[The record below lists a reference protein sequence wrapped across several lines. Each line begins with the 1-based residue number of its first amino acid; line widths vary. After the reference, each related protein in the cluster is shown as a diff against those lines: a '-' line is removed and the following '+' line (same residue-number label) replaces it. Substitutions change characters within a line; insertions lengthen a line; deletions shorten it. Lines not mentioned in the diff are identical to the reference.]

1 MALASRQDLQDYAL
15 RRLGHPVIEINV
27 DEGQLS
33 DRIDD
38 ALQFF
43 QEYHFDGVE
52 KTYVKHQ
59 ITGSKLKLTANLAN
73 NFQKAETI
81 TGGTSGATAVV
92 DGADDTAQ
100 FILLEQTKT
109 GTFVGGETI
118 TGSESGATA
127 TTHGTGT
134 YTQGDIENGYLPIS
148 NNILG
153 ITRVFNFGGAA
164 TNNTRDGQ
172 LFDLMYQFRMNDL
185 YNLMGADMIYYSVVQ
200 THLTTLEKLLTGDR
214 QIRWNRKTDRLYIDT
229 DWDKTF
235 NIGDFIVAEA
245 YAIVDPATYTE
256 VYDDMFLNKYVTA
269 LFKKQWGENLK
280 KFAGIQM
287 PGGVTLDGQTI
298 YQEAIQEIQAIEQE
312 MQLKYE
318 LPPQFMI
325 G

>member
-1 MALASRQDLQDYAL
+1 MALASRIDLQDYCL

-27 DEGQLS
+27 DDSQLS

-38 ALQFF
+38 SLQFF

-52 KTYVKHQ
+52 RTYVKHQ
-59 ITGSKLKLTANLAN
+59 ITGSTLKLTANLGG
-73 NFQKAETI
+73 NFEKGETL
-81 TGGTSGATAVV
+81 TGGTSGAIAEFQMT
-92 DGADDTAQ
+92 DSTAQ
-100 FILLEQTKT
+100 FLMFEQVKS
-109 GTFVGGETI
+109 GTFLASESI
-118 TGSESGATA
+118 TGNISGASA
-127 TTHGTGT
+127 TIAATDF
-134 YTQGDIENGYLPIS
+134 YVKGDIENRYLPVS
-148 NNILG
+148 NNIIG

-164 TNNTRDGQ
+164 TNNTKDGQ

-200 THLTTLEKLLTGDR
+200 THLSTLEQLLVGQR

-229 DWDKTF
+229 DWDKTY
-235 NIGDFIVAEA
+235 NIGDYVVAEA
-245 YAIVDPATYTE
+245 YAILDPNTYTE
-256 VYDDMFLNKYVTA
+256 VYDDMFLKKYTTA
-269 LFKKQWGENLK
+269 LFKKQWGDNLK

-287 PGGVTLDGQTI
+287 PGGVTLNGETI
-298 YQEAIQEIQAIEQE
+298 YNEAVQEIQAIEQE

>member
-1 MALASRQDLQDYAL
+1 MAVASRQDLQDYAL

-33 DRIDD
+33 DRLDD

-52 KTYVKHQ
+52 KTFVKHQ
-59 ITGSKLKLTANLAN
+59 ITGSTLKLTANLAT
-73 NFQKAETI
+73 NFQKGETI

-92 DGADDTAQ
+92 DGADTTAQ
-100 FILLEQTKT
+100 FIQIEQVKS
-109 GTFVGGETI
+109 GTFQGGETI
-118 TGSESGATA
+118 TGDRSGATA
-127 TTHGTGT
+127 TLHNTDT
-134 YTQGDIENGYLPIS
+134 YTKGDIENGYLPIS
-148 NNILG
+148 NNIIG

-164 TNNTRDGQ
+164 TNNTKDGQ

-200 THLTTLEKLLTGDR
+200 SHLTTLEQLLVGQR

-229 DWDKTF
+229 DWDKTY
-235 NIGDFIVAEA
+235 NIGDYVVAEA
-245 YAIVDPATYTE
+245 YAILDPNTYTE
-256 VYDDMFLNKYVTA
+256 VYDDMFLKKYTTA
-269 LFKKQWGENLK
+269 LFKKQWGDNIK

-287 PGGVTLDGQTI
+287 PGGVTLDGQQI
-298 YQEAIQEIQAIEQE
+298 YQEAIEEIRAIEQE

>member
-1 MALASRQDLQDYAL
+1 MALASRIDLQDYCL

-27 DEGQLS
+27 DDSQLS

-38 ALQFF
+38 SLQFF

-52 KTYVKHQ
+52 RTYVKHQ
-59 ITGSKLKLTANLAN
+59 ITGSTLKLTANLGG
-73 NFQKAETI
+73 NFEKGETL
-81 TGGTSGATAVV
+81 TGGTSGAIAEFQMT
-92 DGADDTAQ
+92 DSTAQ
-100 FILLEQTKT
+100 FLMFEQVKS
-109 GTFVGGETI
+109 GTFLASESI
-118 TGSESGATA
+118 TGNISGASA
-127 TTHGTGT
+127 TIAATDF
-134 YTQGDIENGYLPIS
+134 YVKGDIENRYLPVS
-148 NNILG
+148 NNIIG

-164 TNNTRDGQ
+164 TNNTKDGQ

-200 THLTTLEKLLTGDR
+200 THLSTLEQLLVGQR

-229 DWDKTF
+229 DWDKTY
-235 NIGDFIVAEA
+235 NIGDYVVAEA
-245 YAIVDPATYTE
+245 YAILDPNTYTE
-256 VYDDMFLNKYVTA
+256 VYDDMFLKKYTTA
-269 LFKKQWGENLK
+269 LFKKQWGDNLK

-287 PGGVTLDGQTI
+287 PGGVTLNGETI
-298 YQEAIQEIQAIEQE
+298 YNEAVQEIQQIEQE

>member
-52 KTYVKHQ
+52 KTFVKHQ
-59 ITGSKLKLTANLAN
+59 ITGSTLKLTANLAN
-73 NFQKAETI
+73 NFQKGETI
-81 TGGTSGATAVV
+81 TGGTSGATALV

-100 FILLEQTKT
+100 FIQLEQVKS
-109 GTFVGGETI
+109 GTFQGGETI
-118 TGSESGATA
+118 TGDRSGATA
-127 TTHGTGT
+127 TLHGTDT
-134 YTQGDIENGYLPIS
+134 YIQGDIEKGYLPIS

-153 ITRVFNFGGAA
+153 ITKVFNFGGAA

-185 YNLMGADMIYYSVVQ
+185 YNLMGADMVYYTVVQ
-200 THLTTLEKLLTGDR
+200 SHLTTLEKLLAGER

-229 DWDKTF
+229 DWDKTY
-235 NIGDFIVAEA
+235 NVGDYIVAEA
-245 YAIVDPATYTE
+245 MAIIDPATYTE
-256 VYDDMFLNKYVTA
+256 VYDDMFLKKYATA
-269 LFKKQWGENLK
+269 LIKRQWGENLK
-280 KFAGIQM
+280 KFQGIMM
-287 PGGVTLDGQTI
+287 PGGVTLNGDQI
-298 YQEAIQEIQAIEQE
+298 YQEAVQEIQQIEQE

-318 LPPQFMI
+318 LPPSFMI